1 MSGGQEDSPNL
12 SWIHEPMDDLLF
24 AHSIVVSE
32 ITLAENCTEE
42 TDQRGNCQH
51 GPSCRWFYQVPPMTD
66 ILAEF
71 LGNVAEA
78 VFGIGNSDKK
88 IYSEIR
94 NLDGFFGLLLVSLD
108 PMSPSI
114 SICCKND
121 ASNKCSIW
129 KSLLTYKGI
138 EHQVCHGILKWFWIV
153 VVDLCWGVYKWCFLT
168 VMSLKFPVDKP
179 NEDIP
184 LMFTSSQPLVPP
196 ASLRVLWWNFSQLNI
211 LWKQS
216 PDL

>member
-1 MSGGQEDSPNL
+1 
-12 SWIHEPMDDLLF
+12 
-24 AHSIVVSE
+24 
-32 ITLAENCTEE
+32 
-42 TDQRGNCQH
+42 
-51 GPSCRWFYQVPPMTD
+51 MTD

-138 EHQVCHGILKWFWIV
+138 EHQVCHGILK
-153 VVDLCWGVYKWCFLT
+153 
-168 VMSLKFPVDKP
+168 
-179 NEDIP
+179 
-184 LMFTSSQPLVPP
+184 
-196 ASLRVLWWNFSQLNI
+196 
-211 LWKQS
+211 
-216 PDL
+216 